1 MLAGGSPLE
10 KNGHYIDPGATDM
23 VVTMPESSQHHENP
37 CGAAWREHLTRR
49 RVYIETYGCRFNFG
63 DTAKLIEVLR
73 ASGSTIVE
81 SPDDADAVIINT
93 CTVVGPT
100 ERRMLRRLSLFRDRD
115 LYVTGCMPAIQRD
128 AIFSI
133 CTPTIIPP
141 EEIREA
147 YLGISTVSCGS
158 SGIVQIAKGCAGRCT
173 YCITRVARGSLKSFG
188 AEEILGQVRAF
199 AHSRTPEIQ
208 LTAQDVSSWGR
219 DTGKSFPDLLRLIGG
234 NAGDSMV
241 RVGMMN
247 PATILEILDDL
258 SDSFESNAI
267 FKFAHIPVQSGSNEI
282 LDRMKRG
289 YRVADFKKIVGAF
302 RTRYLDF
309 TLATDVIVGFP
320 GETDEDFA
328 RSCELIERIRPN
340 KVNVTRYSKRPF
352 TDVFSDHDFPDS
364 IKKDRSRKL
373 NAIAEKTYR
382 AINKPLIGTSQPFIV
397 TEKIREGSVMARSPG
412 YVGIV
417 LNEDLPLGYRGDA
430 VLKKD
435 RKYFFIGELA

>member
-1 MLAGGSPLE
+1 
-10 KNGHYIDPGATDM
+10 M

-37 CGAAWREHLTRR
+37 GGAGWLEHLTHRSI
-49 RVYIETYGCRFNFG
+49 YIETYGCRFNFG

-81 SPDDADAVIINT
+81 SPDDADVVIINT

-115 LYVTGCMPAIQRD
+115 LYVTGCMPGVQSAL
-128 AIFSI
+128 IFSV
-133 CTPTIIPP
+133 CTPTIIPA

-147 YLGISTVSCGS
+147 YLGVGTGSCGS

-173 YCITRVARGSLKSFG
+173 YCITRAARGSLKSFAAG
-188 AEEILGQVRAF
+188 EILGQVRSF
-199 AHSRTPEIQ
+199 AWRGIPEIQ

-219 DTGKSFPDLLRLIGG
+219 DTGRSLPDLLRSIGRKG
-234 NAGDSMV
+234 GSSMI

-247 PATILEILDDL
+247 PATILEILEDL
-258 SDSFESNAI
+258 ADSFESNAI
-267 FKFAHIPVQSGSNEI
+267 FKFAHIPVQSGSDEI

-289 YRVADFKKIVGAF
+289 YRVTDFEKIVGAF
-302 RTRYLDF
+302 RKRYPDF

-320 GETDEDFA
+320 GETEEDFD
-328 RSCELIERIRPN
+328 RTCDLIERIRPN

-352 TDVFSDHDFPDS
+352 TDVFSDQDLPDS
-364 IKKDRSRKL
+364 IKKDRSRNL
-373 NAIAEKTYR
+373 NALAEKTYR
-382 AINKPLIGTSQPFIV
+382 AINKPLVGTCQPFIV
-397 TEKIREGSVMARSPG
+397 TEKIRTGSVMARSPG
-412 YVGIV
+412 YIGIV
-417 LNEDLPLGYRGDA
+417 LNADLPLGSRGDA

-435 RKYFFIGELA
+435 RRYFFIGELA